1 MKKIFQDVAVYL
13 FFIPVFFVLHG
24 YLENFGFIG
33 IGESLLLMLTYGGA
47 SALLYLIFLFFYR
60 EHIKAALLSTYI
72 MGFYLFFGAF
82 HDFFKDHD
90 IPLHRYSLIIPLFLV
105 FLIFGLVYLKKIK
118 KPFSR
123 STLFLN
129 LLFLIYLAIDVV
141 GIGWKFFHPNP
152 NKLSAYEFASKS
164 SYAPCDTCAK
174 PDIYLL
180 LFDEY
185 GSSLSLKQRFNYDNS
200 DLDSFLVNR
209 GFQIQAH
216 SRSNYNFTPFSMAS
230 ILNMSY
236 LKGIK
241 NPSACTLE
249 DYAYC
254 DNLVRDDEVIKYLSY
269 QGYDIVNYSV
279 FDLAGNPSKVEQSFL
294 PLKTKLIT
302 DRTLFHYIQRD
313 VGWLLYAGKFKIK
326 WLVEQTMFRH
336 SNNNK
341 IFVDLVKKESALLST
356 KPRFVYAHFY
366 LPHPPFFYDKSG
378 NRRDMKTVYERND
391 EKYSQDYLDYVP
403 YTNQKAKELITT
415 IQENTNHS
423 AVIIFLG
430 DHGFR
435 NTTNPTD
442 LSNYFQN
449 QNAVYFPD
457 RDYHSFYDS
466 LSNVNEFRLVFNK
479 LFNANFPLLKD
490 STIFLTDKK

>member
-1 MKKIFQDVAVYL
+1 MKKIFQEVAVYL
-13 FFIPVFFVLHG
+13 FLIPVFFVLHG

-33 IGESLLLMLTYGGA
+33 VGESLLLMLTYGGV
-47 SALLYLIFLFFYR
+47 SALLYFIFLFFYK

-82 HDFFKDHD
+82 HDFFKNHK
-90 IPLHRYSLIIPLFLV
+90 IPLHKYSIILPLFLV
-105 FLIFGLVYLKKIK
+105 FLIFGLVYLKRIK

-129 LLFLIYLAIDVV
+129 LLFAIYLTVDMS
-141 GIGWKFFHPNP
+141 GIVWKLFHPNP
-152 NKLSAYEFASKS
+152 NRLSTYEFANASNYKV
-164 SYAPCDTCAK
+164 CAKCTK

-185 GSSLSLKQRFNYDNS
+185 ASSLSLKQRFQYDNGN
-200 DLDSFLVNR
+200 LDSFLIDR
-209 GFQIQAH
+209 GFHIQGQ

-236 LKGIK
+236 LQGIK

-279 FDLAGNPSKVEQSFL
+279 FDLAGNPSKVEQTFL

-302 DRTLFHYIQRD
+302 DRTLYKYLQKDI
-313 VGWLLYAGKFKIK
+313 GWLLYSGKFKIK
-326 WLVEQTMFRH
+326 WLLEKTMFRH

-341 IFVDLVKKESALLST
+341 TFVDLVKKESAIQSD

-366 LPHPPFFYDKSG
+366 MPHPPFFYDK
-378 NRRDMKTVYERND
+378 NNNKRDVRTVYQQND
-391 EKYSQDYLDYVP
+391 EKFYQAYLDYIP
-403 YTNQKAKELITT
+403 YTNEKAKELINT
-415 IQENTNHS
+415 IQQNTNNS

-435 NTTNPTD
+435 HTTNPAD

-449 QNAVYFPD
+449 QNAIYFPD
-457 RDYHSFYDS
+457 RDYQSVYDS
-466 LSNVNEFRLVFNK
+466 VSNVNEFRIIFNK
-479 LFNANFPLLKD
+479 LFNADFPLLKD
-490 STIFLTDKK
+490 SSIFLTDKK

>member
-1 MKKIFQDVAVYL
+1 MKKVFQDVALYVFL
-13 FFIPVFFVLHG
+13 IPVFFVLHG
-24 YLENFGFIG
+24 YVENFGFVG
-33 IGESLLLMLTYGGA
+33 IGDSLLLMLTYGGA
-47 SALLYLIFLFFYR
+47 SALLYFIFLFFYK

-72 MGFYLFFGAF
+72 MCFYLFFGAI

-90 IPLHRYSLIIPLFLV
+90 IPLHKYSVIIPTFFI
-105 FLIFGLVYLKKIK
+105 FLIFGLVYLKRIK

-129 LLFLIYLAIDVV
+129 LLFFIYLTVDVA
-141 GIGWKFFHPNP
+141 GIFWKSFHPNP
-152 NKLSAYEFASKS
+152 NRLSTYAFASSS
-164 SYAPCDTCAK
+164 SYKPCTTCSK

-185 GSSLSLKQRFNYDNS
+185 GSSLSLKERFQYDNS
-200 DLDSFLVNR
+200 DLDNFLIDR
-209 GFQIQAH
+209 GFHIQTRSH
-216 SRSNYNFTPFSMAS
+216 SNYNFTPFSMAS

-254 DNLVRDDEVIKYLSY
+254 DNLVKDDEVIKYLSY

-279 FDLAGNPSKVEQSFL
+279 FELAGNPSKVEQTFL

-302 DRTLFHYIQRD
+302 DRTFWRYFQKDI
-313 VGWLLYAGKFKIK
+313 GWLLYTGKFKIK
-326 WLVEQTMFRH
+326 WLIEQTMFRH
-336 SNNNK
+336 SNNNTTF
-341 IFVDLVKKESALLST
+341 IDLVKKESAIQT
-356 KPRFVYAHFY
+356 DKPKFVYAHFY
-366 LPHPPFFYDKSG
+366 MPHPPFFYDKDG
-378 NRRDMKTVYERND
+378 NKRDMKSVYELND
-391 EKYSQDYLDYVP
+391 EKFYQAYLDYIP
-403 YTNQKAKELITT
+403 YTNQKAKELINT
-415 IQENTNHS
+415 IQQNTNNS

-435 NTTNPTD
+435 HTTDSSN
-442 LSNYFQN
+442 LNNYFQD

-457 RDYHSFYDS
+457 KEYGSLYDS
-466 LSNVNEFRLVFNK
+466 ISTVNEFRVVFNK
-479 LFNANFPLLKD
+479 LFNAGFPLLKD
-490 STIFLTDKK
+490 STIFLRDKK

>member
-1 MKKIFQDVAVYL
+1 MKKVFQDVAVYL
-13 FFIPVFFVLHG
+13 FLIPVFFVLHG
-24 YLENFGFIG
+24 YNENFGFIG
-33 IGESLLLMLTYGGA
+33 IGESLLLMLTYGGV
-47 SALLYLIFLFFYR
+47 SALLYFIFLFFYH

-82 HDFFKDHD
+82 HDFFKSHN
-90 IPLHRYSLIIPLFLV
+90 IPLHKYSVIVPLFFA
-105 FLIFGLVYLKKIK
+105 FLIFGLIYLKRIR

-129 LLFLIYLAIDVV
+129 LLFLIYLIVDAS
-141 GIGWKFFHPNP
+141 GIAWKTFHPGN
-152 NKLSAYEFASKS
+152 NKLSAYEFAANS
-164 SYAPCDTCAK
+164 SYRTCDSCTK

-185 GSSLSLKQRFNYDNS
+185 GSSLSLKERFQYDNS
-200 DLDSFLVNR
+200 NMDSFLTDR
-209 GFQIQAH
+209 GFQIQVH

-279 FDLAGNPSKVEQSFL
+279 FDLAGNPSKVEQTFL

-302 DRTLFHYIQRD
+302 DRTLLHYFQKDI
-313 VGWLLYAGKFKIK
+313 GWLIYEGKFKIK
-326 WLVEQTMFRH
+326 WLVEQTMFKH

-341 IFVDLVKKESALLST
+341 TFVELVKKESALQST

-366 LPHPPFFYDKSG
+366 MPHPPFFYDKFG
-378 NRRDMKTVYERND
+378 NKKDVKSVYERND
-391 EKYSQDYLDYVP
+391 EKYYQDYLDYIP
-403 YTNQKAKELITT
+403 YTNEKAKELINC
-415 IQENTNHS
+415 IQQNTNNS

-435 NTTNPTD
+435 HTTNPAD

-457 RDYHSFYDS
+457 RDYHTIYDS
-466 LSNVNEFRLVFNK
+466 ISNVNEFRTIFNK

-490 STIFLTDKK
+490 SSIFLSDRK

>member
-1 MKKIFQDVAVYL
+1 MKKVFQDVAVYL
-13 FFIPVFFVLHG
+13 FLIPVFFVLHG

-33 IGESLLLMLTYGGA
+33 VVESLLLMLTYGGA
-47 SALLYLIFLFFYR
+47 SALLYFIFLFFYR

-82 HDFFKDHD
+82 HDFFKSHD
-90 IPLHRYSLIIPLFLV
+90 IPLHKYSIILPLFFL
-105 FLIFGLVYLKKIK
+105 FLIFGLIYLKKIK

-129 LLFLIYLAIDVV
+129 LLFGIYLFVDMA
-141 GIGWKFFHPNP
+141 GICWKLLHPNP
-152 NKLSAYEFASKS
+152 NKLSAYEFASTS
-164 SYAPCDTCAK
+164 SYKTCDSCAK

-185 GSSLSLKQRFNYDNS
+185 ASSLSLKERFHFDNS
-200 DLDSFLVNR
+200 NMDSFLTDR
-209 GFQIQAH
+209 GFQIQVH
-216 SRSNYNFTPFSMAS
+216 SHSNYNFTPFSMAS

-241 NPSACTLE
+241 NTSACTLE

-279 FDLAGNPSKVEQSFL
+279 FDLAGNPSKVEQTFL

-302 DRTLFHYIQRD
+302 DRTLYRYLQKDI
-313 VGWLLYAGKFKIK
+313 GWMIYTGKFKLK
-326 WLVEQTMFRH
+326 WLVEQTIFRH

-341 IFVDLVKKESALLST
+341 TFVDLVKKESALQSN

-366 LPHPPFFYDKSG
+366 MPHPPFFYDKYGVKKDVSTIY
-378 NRRDMKTVYERND
+378 KQND
-391 EKYSQDYLDYVP
+391 EKYYQDYLDYIP
-403 YTNQKAKELITT
+403 YTNEKAKELINN
-415 IQENTNHS
+415 IQQNTNNS

-435 NTTNPTD
+435 YTTDSSD

-457 RDYHSFYDS
+457 KEYRSLYDS
-466 LSNVNEFRLVFNK
+466 VSNVNEFRIIFNK

-490 STIFLTDKK
+490 SSIFLKDKK